1 MGQEERRRQR
11 ARQQELLQAEILGKH
26 PLQNRYGRPGR
37 GQPLPALEECA
48 GTGRGLWPHFPSLPR
63 WALWFFKNDKSKM
76 WQANLRL
83 VTKFSTVED
92 FWALYSHIQLAS
104 KLAAGCDY
112 SLFKD
117 GIEPM
122 WEDSQNKR
130 GGRWLITL
138 AKQQRHTELD
148 RFWLDTVSA
157 APLEGPDCGVPPAPG
172 LIPSGDCLRLPFSSQ
187 QLLCLIGEMFD
198 EYSDEVCGAV
208 INIRTKGD
216 KIAIWTREAENREGV
231 THIGRVYKEHLGLSQ
246 KVAIGYQAHADTA
259 TKSASL
265 AKTKFVV

>member
-1 MGQEERRRQR
+1 PSLLPQQRREERRRQR
-11 ARQQELLQAEILGKH
+11 ARQQELLPAEILGKH
-26 PLQNRYGRPGR
+26 PLQN
-37 GQPLPALEECA
+37 
-48 GTGRGLWPHFPSLPR
+48 R

-130 GGRWLITL
+130 GGRWLVTL

-148 RFWLDTVSA
+148 RFWLET
-157 APLEGPDCGVPPAPG
+157 
-172 LIPSGDCLRLPFSSQ
+172 
-187 QLLCLIGEMFD
+187 LLCLIGEMFD

-216 KIAIWTREAENREGV
+216 KIAIWTREAENQEGV
-231 THIGRVYKEHLGLSQ
+231 THTAGISFRGGCTGELSLSLRVYKEHLGLSQ

-259 TKSASL
+259 TKSSSL

>member
-1 MGQEERRRQR
+1 MATGEQVGARPVGWGGCRTQRALPALGVPSVGGSWGAAGSLLGWSWGSSGLSHFPLQRQQERRRQR
-11 ARQQELLQAEILGKH
+11 ARQQELLPAEILGKH
-26 PLQNRYGRPGR
+26 PLQN
-37 GQPLPALEECA
+37 
-48 GTGRGLWPHFPSLPR
+48 R

-104 KLAAGCDY
+104 KLTPGCDY

-138 AKQQRHTELD
+138 AKQQRHSELD
-148 RFWLDTVSA
+148 RFWLDT
-157 APLEGPDCGVPPAPG
+157 
-172 LIPSGDCLRLPFSSQ
+172 
-187 QLLCLIGEMFD
+187 LLCLIGEMFD

-216 KIAIWTREAENREGV
+216 KIAIWTREAENQEGV

-259 TKSASL
+259 TKSGSL

>member
-1 MGQEERRRQR
+1 MATGEQRQQERRRQR
-11 ARQQELLQAEILGKH
+11 VRQQELLPAEILGKH
-26 PLQNRYGRPGR
+26 PLQN
-37 GQPLPALEECA
+37 
-48 GTGRGLWPHFPSLPR
+48 R

-104 KLAAGCDY
+104 KLTAGCDY

-148 RFWLDTVSA
+148 RFWLETVSA
-157 APLEGPDCGVPPAPG
+157 TLLEGVLAVLLPLPQFPSEDCP
-172 LIPSGDCLRLPFSSQ
+172 RLLFSSQ

-208 INIRTKGD
+208 INIRAKGD
-216 KIAIWTREAENREGV
+216 KIAIWTREAENQAGV

-246 KVAIGYQAHADTA
+246 NVAIGYQAHADTA
-259 TKSASL
+259 TKSNSL
-265 AKTKFVV
+265 VKTKFVV

>member
-1 MGQEERRRQR
+1 MATGEQRQQERRRQR
-11 ARQQELLQAEILGKH
+11 ARQQELLPAEIQGKH
-26 PLQNRYGRPGR
+26 PLQN
-37 GQPLPALEECA
+37 
-48 GTGRGLWPHFPSLPR
+48 R

-92 FWALYSHIQLAS
+92 FWALYTHIQLAS

-157 APLEGPDCGVPPAPG
+157 TPPEGPAWALPPAPG
-172 LIPSGDCLRLPFSSQ
+172 LSPSGDCPRLPFSSQ

-216 KIAIWTREAENREGV
+216 KIAIWTREAENQEGV

-259 TKSASL
+259 TKSGSL

>member
-1 MGQEERRRQR
+1 EERRRQK
-11 ARQQELLQAEILGKH
+11 AQQQELLLAESLGKH
-26 PLQNRYGRPGR
+26 PLQN
-37 GQPLPALEECA
+37 
-48 GTGRGLWPHFPSLPR
+48 R

-104 KLAAGCDY
+104 KLTSGCDY

-148 RFWLDTVSA
+148 RFWLET
-157 APLEGPDCGVPPAPG
+157 
-172 LIPSGDCLRLPFSSQ
+172 
-187 QLLCLIGEMFD
+187 
-198 EYSDEVCGAV
+198 VCGAV
-208 INIRTKGD
+208 INIRAKGD

-231 THIGRVYKEHLGLSQ
+231 THIGRIYKEHLGLSQ

-259 TKSASL
+259 TKSGSL